1 MSIFD
6 MMIHLSP
13 GGMLF
18 GAPRC
23 KEFFLF
29 EAPCHSARTLPCS
42 SSFFLLH
49 SLLQGMQYSTAV
61 WLSAAVAALIL
72 TLTLTLLLLLS
83 DHGEG

>member
-1 MSIFD
+1 
-6 MMIHLSP
+6 
-13 GGMLF
+13 
-18 GAPRC
+18 
-23 KEFFLF
+23 
-29 EAPCHSARTLPCS
+29 LPCS

-61 WLSAAVAALIL
+61 WLSAAVAAL